1 MKHQTLSLRRLSR
14 IGFVVMST
22 MVSIPTAHGFSW
34 RAPEEK
40 PPVVTPPKPSPAPAP
55 VPAPTPA
62 PNPAPE
68 PTPVPPVTTPTPPR
82 EPAGE
87 TPLEIFS
94 DVSYPVGLSVDNYYS
109 SYRELLE
116 VRSGSQNVNADSCQG
131 DIKGKDR
138 FADRITFFVNEMM
151 KDQRP
156 QIGSIA
162 SLFGA
167 SSAVSTHA
175 PVSLKRFPMCK
186 VTATSLTHTL
196 GTGKASAQS
205 VIDKLNVFVDAYN
218 KHRTGTLKGDVRSE
232 IALNRLWTRFMSCL
246 SYAESLTTADT
257 KTSENVALKVGPSG
271 YRKPAGVK
279 FYEDA
284 LQPEESRL
292 NIGLYQFTP
301 NSTGNV
307 NPCLKSWNSQYPSCA
322 LPTNASQAQ
331 MVQLLGSSYQTF
343 NAFCGTHKLL
353 QTFAIQV
360 NTAKTSATHPAN
372 HSGTS
377 TKPANDRCVT
387 PFFKAGKAYNH
398 FGPLQNSTGSNLN
411 SLMTCVLKDLP

>member
-1 MKHQTLSLRRLSR
+1 MKHHTYTLRRWGR
-14 IGFVVMST
+14 IGFVLMST
-22 MVSIPTAHGFSW
+22 LVSIPTAHGFSW
-34 RAPEEK
+34 RPPEEK
-40 PPVVTPPKPSPAPAP
+40 PPVVTPP
-55 VPAPTPA
+55 APTPA
-62 PNPAPE
+62 PQ
-68 PTPVPPVTTPTPPR
+68 PTPTPQPPVTTPTPAPTPVPTPPR

-87 TPLEIFS
+87 TPIEIFS

-116 VRSGSQNVNADSCQG
+116 VRSNAQNVNADSCLV
-131 DIKGKDR
+131 DVKGKDR
-138 FADRITFFVNEMM
+138 FSDRITFFVNEMM

-156 QIGSIA
+156 QVGSIA

-167 SSAVSTHA
+167 SSTVANHA
-175 PVSLKRFPMCK
+175 PVSLKRFPMCN
-186 VTATSLTHTL
+186 VTVASLTHTL
-196 GTGKASAQS
+196 GSGKVPAQG
-205 VIDKLNVFVDAYN
+205 VIDKMNTFVNAYN
-218 KHRTGTLKGDVRSE
+218 KHRTGSLKGDVKSE

-284 LQPEESRL
+284 LQPQESRL

-301 NSTGNV
+301 TAGGNV
-307 NPCLKSWNSQYPSCA
+307 NPCLKSWNSSYPSCA

-331 MVQLLGSSYQTF
+331 MIQLLGSSYQTF

-360 NTAKTSATHPAN
+360 NTTKASATHTAN
-372 HSGTS
+372 LSGSS
-377 TKPANDRCVT
+377 TKPTNDRCVT
-387 PFFKAGKAYNH
+387 PFIKAGKAYNH

-411 SLMTCVLKDLP
+411 SLLTCVLKDLP